1 MIDVG
6 SFLFPMYIPIPT
18 ICRPRARGG
27 RSRYVPKQ
35 LMGASPQKKKKIRET
50 EKFNTVE

>member
-27 RSRYVPKQ
+27 EVKVCTQAAHGGLST
-35 LMGASPQKKKKIRET
+35 KKKKIRET